1 MNLGSE
7 LPVDGNSLE
16 QFSQSF
22 LLKGRQLPTRHL
34 LMFARDFG
42 NSGQSFFS
50 LDGKILMKRSTSV
63 SGKNDH
69 LHRSTASSYSLIF
82 GSLVS
87 SGRSSSGA
95 WNGPSFASLKRWELP
110 WDGCSYSGSTVS

>member
-22 LLKGRQLPTRHL
+22 LLKGRQRPARHL

-42 NSGQSFFS
+42 NSGQSFFP
-50 LDGKILMKRSTSV
+50 LGGKMNFKNAAVTRAHSALHEFRALHCIDHGEETTGIHAKKLSEPLLTNSV
-63 SGKNDH
+63 CPSKN
-69 LHRSTASSYSLIF
+69 A
-82 GSLVS
+82 
-87 SGRSSSGA
+87 
-95 WNGPSFASLKRWELP
+95 
-110 WDGCSYSGSTVS
+110 